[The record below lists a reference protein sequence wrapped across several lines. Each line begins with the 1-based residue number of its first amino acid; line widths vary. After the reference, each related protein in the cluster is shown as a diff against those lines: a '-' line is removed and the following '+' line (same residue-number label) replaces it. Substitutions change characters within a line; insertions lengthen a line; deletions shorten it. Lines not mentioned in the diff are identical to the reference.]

1 MFGIIRNQRVRVAA
15 MWQKHLWSLVFVPF
29 FTLVLMKKMVGRDM
43 SNGYENLANIASCSA
58 YKCRLSDVKQSCG
71 DWRERRL
78 CLDGRTGSYHYG

>member
-1 MFGIIRNQRVRVAA
+1 
-15 MWQKHLWSLVFVPF
+15 
-29 FTLVLMKKMVGRDM
+29 MVGRDM
-43 SNGYENLANIASCSA
+43 STGYENLANIASCSA